1 MSGSDVNRRPPLAGA
16 GGRNLE
22 SRRLEDPPVPPPR
35 ITPEHEPPT
44 DPGEREAHWTHDPA
58 VRDTTPAVGTAG
70 QPASW
75 GRAQEGAD
83 VALARPEWG
92 DAQWS
97 YLFKGDT
104 VYAPTLPA
112 EGQVPEAA
120 RAARAPDEIGT
131 VQGPMIKPAVWTW
144 EIPVYFWTG
153 GIAAGASFVALACDL
168 TGDPRSARVCR
179 AVALG
184 ALAPSPAL
192 LIMDLGRPARF
203 LNMLRI
209 FKPRSP
215 MNTGAWAL
223 SLFGALGSG
232 AVAADLLGAPRAAR
246 GLGAANAVVGG
257 YLGSYTGVL
266 LASTAVPL
274 WARSRLFLGPIFVAT
289 AAATGAAACRLT
301 LVARGL
307 PVGHPTR
314 EALGT
319 VEMGAM
325 AAELG
330 LSLVNERRL
339 GPTGDHLEHGRA
351 GTLFKVAKC
360 GVYGGL
366 ALRLVRRRL
375 GPRAHHAAS
384 FGYLAAGLCFRWAWI
399 EAGRTSAGDHEQVA
413 RMARSEFGQN
423 DRVRELIHRRT
434 GSLHRP
440 RRDAR
445 APRGVASA
453 YAETVRRASLLVERL
468 VGR

>member
-1 MSGSDVNRRPPLAGA
+1 MSRRDAVP
-16 GGRNLE
+16 R
-22 SRRLEDPPVPPPR
+22 RRLEDPPVPPPR
-35 ITPEHEPPT
+35 VRPRQEPPA
-44 DPGEREAHWTHDPA
+44 DPGEREARWTHDPA
-58 VRDTTPAVGTAG
+58 ARDVTAAVGTAG

-75 GRAQEGAD
+75 ERAQEGAD

-112 EGQVPEAA
+112 DGQVPEAA
-120 RAARAPDEIGT
+120 RAARAPEEVGT
-131 VQGPMIKPAVWTW
+131 VQGPVIKPAVWTW

-153 GIAAGASFVALACDL
+153 GIAAGASFAALACDL
-168 TGDPRSARVCR
+168 AGDRRSARVCR

-184 ALAPSPAL
+184 GLAPSPVL

-209 FKPRSP
+209 VKPRSP

-223 SLFGALGSG
+223 SIFGALGTG
-232 AVAADLLGAPRAAR
+232 AVAADGLGAPRTGRA
-246 GLGAANAVVGG
+246 LGAANAVVGG

-307 PVGHPTR
+307 PLGHPTR

-319 VEMGAM
+319 VEIGAM

-330 LSLVNERRL
+330 LSLLNERRL
-339 GPTGDHLEHGRA
+339 GPTGDHLERGRA
-351 GTLFKVAKC
+351 GTLFKVARY

-366 ALRLVRRRL
+366 ALRLARRRL

-384 FGYLAAGLCFRWAWI
+384 VAYLAAGLCFRWAWI
-399 EAGRTSAGDHEQVA
+399 EAGRTSATDDEQVA
-413 RMARSEFGQN
+413 RVARSESGEDDN
-423 DRVRELIHRRT
+423 VRRPGRGRQPSRHRDP
-434 GSLHRP
+434 RP
-440 RRDAR
+440 PVR
-445 APRGVASA
+445 AAAA
-453 YAETVRRASLLVERL
+453 YAEAVRRTSLLVERL
-468 VGR
+468 LRR